1 VAGRWP
7 WRLACIGLGLSAG
20 LGALAALYAV
30 FGERTGV
37 RLDTFTIQVA
47 RSGLPPGGLAL
58 LHITDL
64 HLRAGGRVQERKLD
78 ALRRI
83 VQQTSYDLAL
93 VTGDLI
99 HDEAGF
105 PVALDLLAGL
115 RPRLGSFCVPG
126 NHDYCEY
133 TVLGNEVTPGNAG
146 PLTRLA
152 GIARSLWRVAGKI
165 GRNDVLRQ
173 PVACHDVSGMLAA
186 LQRQGIEPLVNRS
199 IHVQAAGVDLWLA
212 GVDDLVEGRPDLG
225 AALADVSPGPP
236 LILLAHN
243 PDAWLDNR
251 VERAD
256 LVLSGHTHGGQ
267 VSLPG
272 LGAIHTQGT
281 HLARHKAAG
290 WFRRDASRLFVSRG
304 AGESLPLRLG
314 APPQVALIRIYPT

>member
-1 VAGRWP
+1 VVRLRP
-7 WRLACIGLGLSAG
+7 WRIVGISFALGAG

-30 FGERTGV
+30 FGERPGV
-37 RLDTFTIQVA
+37 QLDTFMIPVL
-47 RSGLPPGGLAL
+47 RPGLPSGGLVL

-64 HLRAGGRVQERKLD
+64 HLRGGGRVQNRKLA

-83 VQQTSYDLAL
+83 LRDSSYDLAL

-105 PVALDLLAGL
+105 PVALDLLSRL
-115 RPRLGSFCVPG
+115 RPRLGAFCVPG

-133 TVLGNEVTPGNAG
+133 TVLGNEVTAG
-146 PLTRLA
+146 DVPLPARLA

-165 GRNDVLRQ
+165 GRNDLLRQ
-173 PVACHDVSGMLAA
+173 PVACHDVPAMLAA
-186 LQRQGIEPLVNRS
+186 LQRRGIEPLVNR
-199 IHVQAAGVDLWLA
+199 AAHLQKAGLDLWLA
-212 GVDDLVEGRPDLG
+212 GVDDLLEGRPDLG
-225 AALADVSPGPP
+225 AALADVPPGPP

-243 PDAWLDNR
+243 PDAWLDDR

-267 VSLPG
+267 VRLPG

-281 HLARHKAAG
+281 HLARRKAAG
-290 WFRRDASRLFVSRG
+290 WFRRGASRMFVSRG

-314 APPQVALIRIYPT
+314 ASPQVALIRLR